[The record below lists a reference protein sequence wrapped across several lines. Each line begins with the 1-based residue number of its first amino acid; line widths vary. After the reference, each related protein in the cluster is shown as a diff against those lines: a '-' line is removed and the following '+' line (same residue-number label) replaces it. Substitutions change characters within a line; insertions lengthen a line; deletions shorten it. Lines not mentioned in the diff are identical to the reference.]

1 MTHKDFV
8 LGIPQHKSA
17 PAPGRTSRKRLLFV
31 VPVLVSADNMNSFM
45 PIMARLFR
53 NPMVASVLGTGMKET
68 LNNVVRGAADDVCAV
83 EA

>member
-8 LGIPQHKSA
+8 LGIPHHKPA
-17 PAPGRTSRKRLLFV
+17 PAAGRTPAV
-31 VPVLVSADNMNSFM
+31 VLPVLVSADNMNSFM

-68 LNNVVRGAADDVCAV
+68 LNNVVRGAADDVRAV